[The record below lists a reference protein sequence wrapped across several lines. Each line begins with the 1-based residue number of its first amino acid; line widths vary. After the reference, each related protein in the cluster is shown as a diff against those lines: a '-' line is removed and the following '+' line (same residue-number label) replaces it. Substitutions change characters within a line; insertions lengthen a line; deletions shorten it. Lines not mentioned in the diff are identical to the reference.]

1 MEFRSSDSRH
11 VDWVK
16 ALKQVFQQLKAYVK
30 QHHMAGPAWNAN
42 GIPFKDFKPDSSGAA
57 APSPAP
63 ASAPKQPPGE
73 RLCIGL
79 LQRLACQVGVLVCC
93 TLDGSYLCQC
103 LGYTSGS
110 CKQVCELTKKTDPLC
125 SC

>member
-1 MEFRSSDSRH
+1 MLATVRAPLWRSCHNVTKMFSLQVMMEFRNSDSRH

-42 GIPFKDFKPDSSGAA
+42 GMPFKDFKLDSSGAA

-63 ASAPKQPPGE
+63 ASAPKPPPPGE
-73 RLCIGL
+73 
-79 LQRLACQVGVLVCC
+79 Q
-93 TLDGSYLCQC
+93 QC
-103 LGYTSGS
+103 S
-110 CKQVCELTKKTDPLC
+110 
-125 SC
+125 